1 MYFPLWWVIFG
12 NNQLTVL
19 FPDCSLCFHSYL
31 STFWRRI
38 HLKCR
43 SNSVLLLLTKH
54 QALPITKSNLKSLLW
69 SVYTIHAL
77 VPDHFSNLVSYHPLC
92 SLCFSC
98 AGVVLQV
105 ESSLLVHF
113 GSHCQA
119 CSSPR
124 HSLTS
129 FRSLS
134 SHSSPLPYFI
144 FCFNE
149 HLPLPNHILFC
160 LLSPLHQNRD

>member
-1 MYFPLWWVIFG
+1 MQIKFCPS
-12 NNQLTVL
+12 
-19 FPDCSLCFHSYL
+19 P
-31 STFWRRI
+31 
-38 HLKCR
+38 
-43 SNSVLLLLTKH
+43 LTKH

-77 VPDHFSNLVSYHPLC
+77 VPDHFSNLFSYHPLC

-113 GSHCQA
+113 GSCCQA

-129 FRSLS
+129 FRSIS

-160 LLSPLHQNRD
+160 LFSPLHQNRGQDFWFAHCYICHIVGFQGIFVE